1 MGGRGASSGSK
12 GAAGAAKTAAS
23 AAKSKVLAGAGNAS
37 AAVASQ
43 LGAQAKSGQRTLDQI
58 IAEAKGAPGLSPT
71 LKAASSMKGVPTGA
85 DFGKLATSAANAVP
99 MSQRFGDRKTFV
111 ADAFTAAKKAAPGL
125 TLEDFKSGL
134 LKAQRDGHVRLS
146 RADLVGAMDAKKVAS
161 SLIESG
167 TATFHFILNTD
178 VGK

>member
-12 GAAGAAKTAAS
+12 GAAGAAA

-37 AAVASQ
+37 AAVASH
-43 LGAQAKSGQRTLDQI
+43 LGAQAKSGQRTMDQI
-58 IAEAKGAPGLSPT
+58 IAEAKGAPGLPPT

-99 MSQRFGDRKTFV
+99 VAQRFGDRKTFV
-111 ADAFTAAKKAAPGL
+111 ADAFAAAKKSAPGL
-125 TLEDFKSGL
+125 TLEEFKSGL

-146 RADLVGAMDAKKVAS
+146 RADLVGAMDPRKVAS
-161 SLIESG
+161 SLIEAG

-178 VGK
+178 AK